1 MCKMIYFGTDGIRGI
16 VGKDLTCDLAYKCGL
31 ALTKVKENPKILICQ
46 DTRPSN
52 NLISFSFV
60 SGVISNG
67 GKVTDVGIAPT
78 SLVSCLL
85 TKLDFDFGV
94 VISAS
99 HNPSEYNG
107 IKIFNSSGE
116 KISES
121 VEEKIENYIITNS
134 ASRTF
139 CLGEYKK
146 NENLQKKYAEHIIN
160 SINVRLNGLKVVLD
174 LANGASYKLAP
185 TLFKKLGAEVVVINN
200 FSGGVINDNCGSLHL
215 EGLKKKVLLENADLG
230 LAFDGDADRVLCVD
244 NEGNLIDGDA
254 IIFIL
259 TNSFKKQN
267 LLKNN
272 IVVGTTQTNFKI
284 EKKLK
289 QKGIQFVR
297 TDVGDKFVI
306 QKLKELGGCLGG
318 EQSGHIIIRDV
329 LPTGDGILAGLK
341 LMEVMKRENKTLKE
355 LFNIKLMPQLATNI
369 VVKDKLRIKNSEE
382 LNNLVNSLKQNF
394 EGRIIVR
401 MSGTENKIRILVEGD
416 SKLQLKYITSEIV
429 KLINKI
435 NI

>member
-1 MCKMIYFGTDGIRGI
+1 MIYFGTDGIRGV
-16 VGKDLTCDLAYKCGL
+16 VGKDLTTELAFKCGL
-31 ALTKVKENPKILICQ
+31 ALTKVRENPKILICQ

-67 GKVTDVGIAPT
+67 GIVVDAGIAPT

-85 TKLDFDFGV
+85 TKLNFDFGV

-107 IKIFNSSGE
+107 IKIFAENGE

-121 VEEKIENYIITNS
+121 MEEKIESFIISGNLGGN
-134 ASRTF
+134 F
-139 CLGEYKK
+139 CLGEYKRC
-146 NENLQKKYAEHIIN
+146 ESLQKKYIDYLIN
-160 SINVRLNGLKVVLD
+160 SLDVRLNGIKVVLD
-174 LANGASYKLAP
+174 LANGASFKLAP
-185 TLFKKLGAEVVVINN
+185 IIYKKLGAEVIAINN
-200 FSGGVINDNCGSLHL
+200 FNGGVINDNCGSLHL
-215 EGLKKKVLLENADLG
+215 DMLKRKVILENADLG
-230 LAFDGDADRVLCVD
+230 LAFDGDADRVICVD
-244 NEGNLIDGDA
+244 SDGNILDGDA
-254 IIFIL
+254 ILYIL
-259 TNSFKKQN
+259 SSSLKKRN

-272 IVVGTTQTNFKI
+272 IVVGTTQTNLKI

-289 QKGIQFVR
+289 KKGIDFVR

-306 QKLKELGGCLGG
+306 QKLNSVGGVLGG
-318 EQSGHIIIRDV
+318 EQSGHIILKDF

-341 LMEVMKRENKTLKE
+341 LMEVMKKENKSLKE
-355 LFNIKLMPQLATNI
+355 LFNVKLMPQLATNV

-382 LNNLVNSLKQNF
+382 LNNLVNTLKQNYN
-394 EGRIIVR
+394 GRIIVR
-401 MSGTENKIRILVEGD
+401 MSGTENKIRILVEGE

-435 NI
+435 NV